1 MPCPAHL
8 RGESPSSPVYWP
20 CRTFSPSPTR
30 SQQPVNSL
38 ARIVVVGSANTDM
51 VVRVP
56 TLPRPGET
64 VIGGTYFTARGGK
77 GANQAVAA
85 ARAGGLVT
93 LVACLGDDTLGDETL
108 EALAADGIAV
118 DQVRR
123 VADTR
128 SGVALILV
136 DERGENSIA
145 VAPGANALLGPE
157 QVAGCAELL
166 SADDV
171 LLVQL
176 ETPIESVFAAAS
188 AASRAGAR
196 VILNP
201 APARELSRELL
212 ALVSVLTPNE
222 SEAARLTGLPTGDA
236 DALDAAATALL
247 HRGVGAVVI
256 TLGAGGAYVA
266 TTALRETIPAHLV
279 GARDTTGAGDVF
291 NGALAV
297 ALAERMRLADA
308 VRFANAA
315 AAISVTRDG
324 AQPAAPYRAEILEL
338 LGVQNR
344 FGTTGA
350 TPPTHS
356 AERAER
362 HA

>member
-1 MPCPAHL
+1 VIPRDDAD
-8 RGESPSSPVYWP
+8 RA
-20 CRTFSPSPTR
+20 
-30 SQQPVNSL
+30 
-38 ARIVVVGSANTDM
+38 ARIVVVGSSNTDM

-64 VIGGTYFTARGGK
+64 VIGGSFFTARGGK

-85 ARAGGLVT
+85 ARAGGSVS
-93 LVACLGDDTLGDETL
+93 LVACLGDATLGDETL
-108 EALAADGIAV
+108 AALAADDIAV

-123 VADTR
+123 ATDTR

-145 VAPGANALLGPE
+145 VAPGANARLAPE
-157 QVAGCAELL
+157 QVAECADLL
-166 SADDV
+166 SPGDV

-176 ETPIESVFAAAS
+176 EIPIESVLAAAR

-196 VILNP
+196 VILHP
-201 APARELSRELL
+201 APARELPQELL

-222 SEAARLTGLPTGDA
+222 SEAARLAGVSAGGA
-236 DALDAAATALL
+236 QALDAAATALL
-247 HRGVGAVVI
+247 RLGVGAVVV
-256 TLGAGGAYVA
+256 TLGAAGAYVA
-266 TTALRETIPAHLV
+266 TPERRETIDAFPAE
-279 GARDTTGAGDVF
+279 ARDTTGAGDVF

-297 ALAERMRLADA
+297 ALAERKGLADA

-324 AQPAAPYRAEILEL
+324 AQSASPYRAEILAL
-338 LGVQNR
+338 LDATTR
-344 FGTTGA
+344 FDAADDTTQ
-350 TPPTHS
+350 PTLS

-362 HA
+362 RA